1 MKRALTIF
9 MFLFMCFSS
18 YSQDPQ
24 FSQFYSIPLYLNPAF
39 AGNTTQGRVS
49 YNHRIQWPSIPGAFK
64 SYAFTYDQNLS
75 SVNSGIGLMFMRDK
89 AGSGGLRF
97 TNIGGMY
104 SYTIQI
110 DRRHAIKPAMHLSY
124 TMRDIDFSNLEFGD
138 QLIRGGGVSTSEQTT
153 ARVSY
158 MDVSSGMVFY
168 STHYWIGAAVHH
180 LNKPNQ
186 SLLSKSDKSLVGGE
200 ANLPRK
206 ASVHAGY
213 NIPVKKKVN
222 GDVATSITLAANYKA
237 EKKWD
242 QLDLGFYFTVSPIVF
257 GVWYR
262 GIPLVKAYEPGY
274 MNNDAA
280 IFMVGYQTK
289 GFKIGYSYDV
299 TISRLI
305 SNTSGSHEISL
316 TYEFASPNSQ
326 RKRTSKRFL
335 VPCAKF

>member
-1 MKRALTIF
+1 MKKSLSII
-9 MFLFMCFSS
+9 LFFIIGFGSKA
-18 YSQDPQ
+18 QDPQ

-39 AGNTTQGRVS
+39 AGNTAQGRVT

-64 SYAFTYDQNLS
+64 SYAFTYDHNLS

-104 SYTIQI
+104 SYTIQL
-110 DRRHAIKPAMHLSY
+110 DRRHAIKPGIQLSY
-124 TMRDIDFSNLEFGD
+124 TMRDIDFSKLEFGD
-138 QLIRGGGVSTSEQTT
+138 QLIRGGGVSTSEPNT
-153 ARVSY
+153 ARASY
-158 MDVSSGMVFY
+158 MDVSSGLVFY
-168 STHYWIGAAVHH
+168 STNYWVGAAFHH

-186 SLLSKSDKSLVGGE
+186 SLLNKSDKSLMGGE
-200 ANLPRK
+200 SYLPRK
-206 ASVHAGY
+206 LSIHAGY

-222 GDVATSITLAANYKA
+222 HEVLSSITIAANYKA
-237 EKKWD
+237 EQKWD
-242 QLDLGFYFTVSPIVF
+242 QLDLGFYFTISPIVF

-262 GIPLVKAYEPGY
+262 GIPLIKAYQPGY

-280 IFMVGYQTK
+280 ILLVGYETN
-289 GFKIGYSYDV
+289 GFRIGYSYDV

-305 SNTSGSHEISL
+305 SNTGGSHEISL
-316 TYEFASPNSQ
+316 TYEFASPESQ
-326 RKRTSKRFL
+326 RKRNNRRFL